1 MRARITEQG
10 VDVVGG
16 TPEQFRAFIKDETER
31 LSVVIET
38 ANIHLD

>member
-10 VDVVGG
+10 VDVVGS
-16 TPEQFRAFIKDETER
+16 TPEQFRAFIKYETER
-31 LSVVIET
+31 LSAVIRN